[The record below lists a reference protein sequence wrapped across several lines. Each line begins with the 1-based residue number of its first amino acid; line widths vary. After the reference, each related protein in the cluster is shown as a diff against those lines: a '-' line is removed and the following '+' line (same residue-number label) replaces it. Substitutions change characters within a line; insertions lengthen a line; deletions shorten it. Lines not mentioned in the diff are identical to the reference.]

1 MRREV
6 PKKPDVQS
14 LLAKA
19 GAGKKR
25 KRSSAGILI
34 ALFLLAALLGLIY
47 LLARPGT
54 EPVPLMVVAL
64 DQLAL
69 PDEAISLRAQ
79 LVAQDGADEDINLE
93 GFDLY
98 FSDSLLVGPAGGPGE
113 RPLQEKA
120 RTGPGGEAAIE
131 WRYSPGEQP
140 RSFVVRYPGD
150 KRRPASND
158 QGSVHVFAPDRPL
171 LIVEARHGLL
181 GAGDEQ
187 FRKTNVFDLSAV
199 PGIAPSVLGTTSA
212 GLGASS
218 PGIGPLAALS
228 ALLAGK
234 AEGPAEALRRAQAKK
249 YQIVYLATAPGRP
262 AQYRKLRGWLQRQ
275 LPPAERLFPDGPVL
289 GRETYTEP
297 QDEAAALRTAVRSLK
312 GRFKG
317 KLIGVVGRAG
327 DARVFG
333 EEGLTT
339 FLVGDGVQ
347 LPAKVT
353 QVLSWREL
361 AKRLP

>member
-1 MRREV
+1 MRREI
-6 PKKPDVQS
+6 PKKPDVQA

-54 EPVPLMVVAL
+54 DPVPLMVVAP
-64 DQLAL
+64 DQIAL
-69 PDEAISLRAQ
+69 PDEAIPLRAQ
-79 LVAQDGADEDINLE
+79 LVPQDEGDGDINLE
-93 GFDLY
+93 GFDLF

-113 RPLQEKA
+113 KPMQEKA
-120 RTGPGGEAAIE
+120 QTGPGGEAAIE
-131 WRYSPGEQP
+131 WKCPAREQP

-158 QGSVHVFAPDRPL
+158 QGSVYVLAPNRPL
-171 LIVEARHGLL
+171 LLVEARHGLL
-181 GAGDEQ
+181 GVEEEQ
-187 FRKTNVFDLSAV
+187 FRKANVFDLSAM
-199 PGIAPSVLGTTSA
+199 PGVAPTVLGTTSA

-218 PGIGPLAALS
+218 PAISPLAALS
-228 ALLAGK
+228 VLVAGK
-234 AEGPAEALRRAQAKK
+234 AEGPPEALHKARAKD

-262 AQYRKLRGWLQRQ
+262 EQYRKLRGWLQ
-275 LPPAERLFPDGPVL
+275 LHVPPADRLFPEGPVL
-289 GRETYTEP
+289 GRESYTEP
-297 QDEAAALRTAVRSLK
+297 QDEAAALRAVVRSLK

-327 DARVFG
+327 DARIFG

-339 FLVGDGVQ
+339 FLVGDGVK
-347 LPAKVT
+347 LPARVT
-353 QVLSWREL
+353 RVLTWREL